1 MQFTINAP
9 VTPTHVLFPSVTV
22 QNVPLLKLN
31 LENKFINT
39 HKQRV
44 KLQLYNNPLPLTSH
58 NITMINCR
66 EENKGSMKD
75 LKRKNKFKTNEK
87 EEGTEESEKK
97 EA

>member
-1 MQFTINAP
+1 MQFNINVSVIP
-9 VTPTHVLFPSVTV
+9 IHVLFPSVTM
-22 QNVPLLKLN
+22 QNVPLVKLN
-31 LENKFINT
+31 FENKI
-39 HKQRV
+39 
-44 KLQLYNNPLPLTSH
+44 LYQHPQVEGNCITVLFPSANY
-58 NITMINCR
+58 NITMISCK